1 MKNYL
6 IAIIGAG
13 PSGVSILKK
22 LSKQSGF
29 EIDLFDEQ
37 SRLGGNINRKKI
49 EEKNDDIE
57 NLIANNS
64 KVNFYNKTSIFSIT
78 ESNEVSFNHSNSFQ
92 KKKYDFIC
100 LCTGA
105 FDTFFPKKG
114 YNDQKNI
121 TSVGFLQAVLKNS
134 EIIPSGKIILA
145 GSGPYLHVVGSDLLK
160 AGANVIQ
167 IIDGLSLLS
176 YVKLF
181 FFSVFIPK
189 NIILGIKNI
198 IYLKIKKVKIHFNNS
213 IKEIDNLKITLK
225 NKIKVDFEHL
235 GISDIFVSQVQLHK
249 TCNLN
254 IKLNYLKN
262 NLVVDVNNNYQSS
275 NKSIYVGGE
284 GSGVF
289 GSLHAQISGQIIAND
304 IIKRTRFVKNFFS
317 FYYMFYASYLK
328 LFGKIFE
335 KEMLKGVNFF
345 DKDSVICGCEKIKT
359 EEIEKLIDFGVKDFN
374 SIKISSR
381 CGMGSCQGKYC
392 ETNLVNL
399 FRQKN
404 ISIKGFF
411 NQSNFTKPITVKD
424 FLNDKI

>member
-1 MKNYL
+1 M
-6 IAIIGAG
+6 
-13 PSGVSILKK
+13 
-22 LSKQSGF
+22 
-29 EIDLFDEQ
+29 
-37 SRLGGNINRKKI
+37 
-49 EEKNDDIE
+49 
-57 NLIANNS
+57 
-64 KVNFYNKTSIFSIT
+64 
-78 ESNEVSFNHSNSFQ
+78 
-92 KKKYDFIC
+92 
-100 LCTGA
+100 CTGA

-114 YNDQKNI
+114 YNEQKNI

-160 AGANVIQ
+160 AGGNVVQ
-167 IIDGLSLLS
+167 IIDGLSLFS

-181 FFSVFIPK
+181 FVSMLVPK

-198 IYLKIKKVKIHFNNS
+198 IYLKIRKVKIHFNNS
-213 IKEIDNLKITLK
+213 IKEIDNLKVTLK

-235 GISDIFVSQVQLHK
+235 GISDIFVSQIQLHK

-262 NLVVDVNNNYQSS
+262 NLVAVVNNNYQSS
-275 NKSIYVGGE
+275 NKNIYVGGE

-289 GSLHAQISGQIIAND
+289 GSFHAQISGQIIAND
-304 IIKRTRFVKNFFS
+304 IIKRTRYVKNFFS
-317 FYYMFYASYLK
+317 FIHIFYATYLK
-328 LFGKIFE
+328 MFGEIFE
-335 KEMLKGVNFF
+335 KEMLKGMNFF
-345 DKDSVICGCEKIKT
+345 DKDSIICGCEKIKT
-359 EEIEKLIDFGVKDFN
+359 REIEKLIDFGVKDFN

-404 ISIKGFF
+404 ISIKSFF

>member
-22 LSKQSGF
+22 LSTQSVF

-49 EEKNDDIE
+49 EEKNDEIE

-64 KVNFYNKTSIFSIT
+64 KVNFYNKTSVFSIT
-78 ESNEVSFNHSNSFQ
+78 ENNEVSFNHSNSFQ

-121 TSVGFLQAVLKNS
+121 TTVGFLQAVLKNS

-160 AGANVIQ
+160 AGGNVVQ
-167 IIDGLSLLS
+167 IIDGLSLFS

-181 FFSVFIPK
+181 FVSMLVPK

-198 IYLKIKKVKIHFNNS
+198 IYLKIRKVKIHFNNS
-213 IKEIDNLKITLK
+213 IKEIDNLKVTLK

-235 GISDIFVSQVQLHK
+235 GISDIFVSQIQLHK

-262 NLVVDVNNNYQSS
+262 NLVAVVNNNYQSS
-275 NKSIYVGGE
+275 NKNIYVGGE

-289 GSLHAQISGQIIAND
+289 GSFHAQISGQIIAND
-304 IIKRTRFVKNFFS
+304 IIKRTRSVKNFFS
-317 FYYMFYASYLK
+317 FIHIFYATYLK
-328 LFGKIFE
+328 MFGEIFE
-335 KEMLKGVNFF
+335 KEMLKGMNFF
-345 DKDSVICGCEKIKT
+345 DKDSLICVCEKIKT
-359 EEIEKLIDFGVKDFN
+359 REIEKLIDFGVKDFN

-404 ISIKGFF
+404 ISIKSFF

>member
-22 LSKQSGF
+22 LSTQSVF

-49 EEKNDDIE
+49 EEKNDEIE

-64 KVNFYNKTSIFSIT
+64 KVNFYNKTSVFSIT
-78 ESNEVSFNHSNSFQ
+78 ENNEVSFNHSNSFQ

-160 AGANVIQ
+160 AGGNVVQ
-167 IIDGLSLLS
+167 IIDGLSLFS

-181 FFSVFIPK
+181 FFSMLVPK

-198 IYLKIKKVKIHFNNS
+198 IYLKIRKVKIHFNNS
-213 IKEIDNLKITLK
+213 IKEIDNLKVTLK

-235 GISDIFVSQVQLHK
+235 GISDIFVSQIQLHK

-262 NLVVDVNNNYQSS
+262 NLVAVVNNNYQSS
-275 NKSIYVGGE
+275 NKNIYVGGE

-289 GSLHAQISGQIIAND
+289 GFFHAQISGQIIAND
-304 IIKRTRFVKNFFS
+304 IIKRTRSVKNFFS
-317 FYYMFYASYLK
+317 FIHIFYATYLK
-328 LFGKIFE
+328 MFGEIFE
-335 KEMLKGVNFF
+335 KEMLKGMNFF
-345 DKDSVICGCEKIKT
+345 DKDSLICVCEKIKT
-359 EEIEKLIDFGVKDFN
+359 REIEKLIDFGVKDFN

-404 ISIKGFF
+404 ISIKSFF

>member
-22 LSKQSGF
+22 LSTQSVF

-49 EEKNDDIE
+49 EEKNDEIE

-64 KVNFYNKTSIFSIT
+64 KVNFYNKTSVFSIT
-78 ESNEVSFNHSNSFQ
+78 ENNEVSFNHSNSFQ

-160 AGANVIQ
+160 AGGNVVQ
-167 IIDGLSLLS
+167 IIDGLSLFS

-181 FFSVFIPK
+181 FVSMLVPK

-198 IYLKIKKVKIHFNNS
+198 IYLKIRKVKIHFNNS
-213 IKEIDNLKITLK
+213 IKEIDNLKVTLK

-235 GISDIFVSQVQLHK
+235 GISDIFVSQIQLHK

-262 NLVVDVNNNYQSS
+262 NLVAVVNNNYQSS
-275 NKSIYVGGE
+275 NKNIYVGGE

-289 GSLHAQISGQIIAND
+289 GSFHAQISGQIIAND
-304 IIKRTRFVKNFFS
+304 IIKRTRSVKNFFS
-317 FYYMFYASYLK
+317 FIHIFYATYLK
-328 LFGKIFE
+328 MFGEIFE
-335 KEMLKGVNFF
+335 KEMLKGMNFF
-345 DKDSVICGCEKIKT
+345 DKDSLICVCEKIKT
-359 EEIEKLIDFGVKDFN
+359 REIEKLIDFGVKDFN

-404 ISIKGFF
+404 ISIKSFF

>member
-22 LSKQSGF
+22 LSTQSVF

-49 EEKNDDIE
+49 EEKNDEIE

-64 KVNFYNKTSIFSIT
+64 KVNFYNKTSVFSIT
-78 ESNEVSFNHSNSFQ
+78 ENNEVSFNHSNSFQ

-114 YNDQKNI
+114 YNEQKNI

-160 AGANVIQ
+160 AGGNVVQ
-167 IIDGLSLLS
+167 IIDGLSLFS

-181 FFSVFIPK
+181 FVSMLVPK

-198 IYLKIKKVKIHFNNS
+198 IYLKIRKVKIHFNNS
-213 IKEIDNLKITLK
+213 IKEIDNLKVTLK

-235 GISDIFVSQVQLHK
+235 GISDIFVSQIQLHK

-262 NLVVDVNNNYQSS
+262 NLVAVVNNNYQSS
-275 NKSIYVGGE
+275 NKNIYVGGE

-289 GSLHAQISGQIIAND
+289 GSFHAQISGQIIAND
-304 IIKRTRFVKNFFS
+304 IIKRTRSVKNFFS
-317 FYYMFYASYLK
+317 FIHIFYATYLK
-328 LFGKIFE
+328 MFGEIFE
-335 KEMLKGVNFF
+335 KEMLKGMNFF
-345 DKDSVICGCEKIKT
+345 DKDSLICVCEKIKT
-359 EEIEKLIDFGVKDFN
+359 REIEKLIDFGVKDFN

-404 ISIKGFF
+404 ISIKSFF

>member
-22 LSKQSGF
+22 LSTQSGF

-49 EEKNDDIE
+49 KEKNDDIE

-78 ESNEVSFNHSNSFQ
+78 ENNEVSFNHSNLFQ

-160 AGANVIQ
+160 AGANVVQ

-181 FFSVFIPK
+181 VFSVLIPK

-213 IKEIDNLKITLK
+213 IKEIDNSKVTLK

-254 IKLNYLKN
+254 IKLNYLQN
-262 NLVVDVNNNYQSS
+262 NLVVVVNNNYQSS
-275 NKSIYVGGE
+275 NKNIYVGGE

-289 GSLHAQISGQIIAND
+289 GSLHAKISGQIIAND
-304 IIKRTRFVKNFFS
+304 IMKRTRSVKNFFS
-317 FYYMFYASYLK
+317 VFHIFYASYLK
-328 LFGKIFE
+328 MFGEIFE

-345 DKDSVICGCEKIKT
+345 DKDSLICSCEKIKT
-359 EEIEKLIDFGVKDFN
+359 KEIEKLIDFGVKDFN
-374 SIKISSR
+374 SIKILSR

-424 FLNDKI
+424 FLNEKI

>member
-22 LSKQSGF
+22 LSTQSVF

-49 EEKNDDIE
+49 EEKNDEIE
-57 NLIANNS
+57 NLIAKNS
-64 KVNFYNKTSIFSIT
+64 KVNFYNKTSVFSIT
-78 ESNEVSFNHSNSFQ
+78 ENNEVSFNHSNSFQ

-160 AGANVIQ
+160 AGGNVVQ
-167 IIDGLSLLS
+167 IIDGLSLFS

-181 FFSVFIPK
+181 FFSMLVPK

-198 IYLKIKKVKIHFNNS
+198 IYLKIRKVKIHFNNS
-213 IKEIDNLKITLK
+213 IKEIDNLKVTLK

-235 GISDIFVSQVQLHK
+235 GISDIFVSQIQLHK

-262 NLVVDVNNNYQSS
+262 NLVAVVNNNYQSS
-275 NKSIYVGGE
+275 NKNIYVGGE

-289 GSLHAQISGQIIAND
+289 GSFHAEISGQIIAND
-304 IIKRTRFVKNFFS
+304 IIKRTRSVKNFFS
-317 FYYMFYASYLK
+317 FIHIFYATYLK
-328 LFGKIFE
+328 MFGKIFE
-335 KEMLKGVNFF
+335 KEMLKGMNFF
-345 DKDSVICGCEKIKT
+345 DKDSLICGCEKIKT
-359 EEIEKLIDFGVKDFN
+359 REIEKLIDFGVKDFN

-404 ISIKGFF
+404 ISIKSFF